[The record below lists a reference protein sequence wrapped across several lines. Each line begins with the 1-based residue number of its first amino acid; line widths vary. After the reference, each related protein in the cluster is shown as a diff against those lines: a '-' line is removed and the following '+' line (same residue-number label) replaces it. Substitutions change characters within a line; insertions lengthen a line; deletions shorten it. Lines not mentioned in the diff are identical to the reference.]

1 MLLLQA
7 TATEP
12 SFFSTETLERF
23 GIPLVILGIVLWAI
37 WRVAVWLRPWFER
50 VLNAHLAFVDSV
62 RESQVGLT
70 KEVERAQIKMAQQS
84 VRTEE
89 QVARLATATHEGM
102 RQLAETV
109 EGLAQSLAQHR
120 AQTERPGGRGHGGGD
135 RVGEPG

>member
-1 MLLLQA
+1 MLLVDAAQA
-7 TATEP
+7 ES
-12 SFFSTETLERF
+12 SFISTETLEKF
-23 GIPLVILGIVLWAI
+23 GLPLVILVVLAWAI

-102 RQLAETV
+102 RQLAQTV
-109 EGLAQSLAQHR
+109 EGLAKSLADHR
-120 AQTERPGGRGHGGGD
+120 AKTERQNGHANGGGD